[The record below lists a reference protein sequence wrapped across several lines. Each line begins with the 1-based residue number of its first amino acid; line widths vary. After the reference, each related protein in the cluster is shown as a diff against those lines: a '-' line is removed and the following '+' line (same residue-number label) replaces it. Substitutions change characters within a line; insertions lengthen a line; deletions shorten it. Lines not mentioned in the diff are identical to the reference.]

1 MQRRTAIQLSMTS
14 VATVLL
20 PPKMAK
26 GISAKVQPAEVIPV
40 SVGYYSGWPTLAK
53 RSNGQ
58 LVLVASGT
66 RESHVCPFGSVQ
78 LYCSNDEAKT
88 WLLPQTI
95 LDTPIDD
102 RDAGILETDQGTLL
116 ATTFTSNAYV
126 SILEKERAERSW
138 DTERLAKWEAAHNR
152 VTSAEL
158 AATLGTWMTRS
169 TDGGITWSQPYD
181 CILNSPHGPVQLS
194 NGNQLYAGKHLWRE
208 DSYIGVVISKDD
220 GKSWTKQAKIPTRE
234 GDNPDLYHELH
245 AVEAPSGKLIVHIRN
260 HNKQHAGETLQSE
273 STDGGESWSEVYQSS
288 RIGEWFWKISFPS
301 RNVGYISLQ
310 RNVGSPVNFVKTTDG
325 GKTWFEKQFSS
336 DPYFVQGIG
345 FANDTI
351 GWIGG
356 NSPQPTYQTPNGG
369 DTWFPADFGSRINR
383 FRFLNEVIGF
393 AAGQSIY
400 KYSGKVVSSID
411 YENIVNN
418 NDYHLHHCFFLLL

>member
-78 LYCSNDEAKT
+78 LYRSNDEAKT

-208 DSYIGVVISKDD
+208 DSYIGVVISTDD

-273 STDGGESWSEVYQSS
+273 STDGGESWSVPHS
-288 RIGEWFWKISFPS
+288 IGVWGFPS
-301 RNVGYISLQ
+301 HLLRLRDGRIVMSYGYRRGSMGNQARISKDEGKSWSEPITLSD
-310 RNVGSPVNFVKTTDG
+310 NADNYDLGYTTTVELADGELLSVWYEKMAGSSKA
-325 GKTWFEKQFSS
+325 
-336 DPYFVQGIG
+336 ILR
-345 FANDTI
+345 
-351 GWIGG
+351 
-356 NSPQPTYQTPNGG
+356 QTR
-369 DTWFPADFGSRINR
+369 WS
-383 FRFLNEVIGF
+383 LV
-393 AAGQSIY
+393 
-400 KYSGKVVSSID
+400 
-411 YENIVNN
+411 
-418 NDYHLHHCFFLLL
+418 

>member
-1 MQRRTAIQLSMTS
+1 MQRRTVIQLSMTS

-78 LYCSNDEAKT
+78 LYRSNDEGKT

-273 STDGGESWSEVYQSS
+273 STDGGESWSVPHS
-288 RIGEWFWKISFPS
+288 IGVWGFPS
-301 RNVGYISLQ
+301 HLLRLRDGRIVMSYGYRRGSMGNQARISKDEGKSWSEPITLSD
-310 RNVGSPVNFVKTTDG
+310 NADNYDLGYTTTVELADGELLSVWYEKMAGSSKA
-325 GKTWFEKQFSS
+325 
-336 DPYFVQGIG
+336 ILR
-345 FANDTI
+345 
-351 GWIGG
+351 
-356 NSPQPTYQTPNGG
+356 QTR
-369 DTWFPADFGSRINR
+369 WS
-383 FRFLNEVIGF
+383 LV
-393 AAGQSIY
+393 
-400 KYSGKVVSSID
+400 
-411 YENIVNN
+411 
-418 NDYHLHHCFFLLL
+418 

>member
-78 LYCSNDEAKT
+78 LYRSNDEGKT

-273 STDGGESWSEVYQSS
+273 STDGGESWSVPHS
-288 RIGEWFWKISFPS
+288 IGVWGFPS
-301 RNVGYISLQ
+301 HLLRLRDGRIVMSYGYRRGSMGNQARISKDEGKSWSEPITLSD
-310 RNVGSPVNFVKTTDG
+310 NADNYDLGYTTTVELADGELLSVWYEKMAGSSKA
-325 GKTWFEKQFSS
+325 
-336 DPYFVQGIG
+336 ILR
-345 FANDTI
+345 
-351 GWIGG
+351 
-356 NSPQPTYQTPNGG
+356 QTR
-369 DTWFPADFGSRINR
+369 WS
-383 FRFLNEVIGF
+383 LV
-393 AAGQSIY
+393 
-400 KYSGKVVSSID
+400 
-411 YENIVNN
+411 
-418 NDYHLHHCFFLLL
+418 

>member
-1 MQRRTAIQLSMTS
+1 MQRRTVIQLSMTS

-78 LYCSNDEAKT
+78 LYRSNDEGKT

-126 SILEKERAERSW
+126 SILEKQRAERSW

-273 STDGGESWSEVYQSS
+273 SKDGGESWSVPHS
-288 RIGEWFWKISFPS
+288 IGVWGFPS
-301 RNVGYISLQ
+301 HLLRLRDGRIVMSYGYRRGSMGNQARISKDEGKSWSEPITLSD
-310 RNVGSPVNFVKTTDG
+310 NADNYDLGYTTTVELADGELLSVWYEKMAGSSKA
-325 GKTWFEKQFSS
+325 
-336 DPYFVQGIG
+336 ILR
-345 FANDTI
+345 
-351 GWIGG
+351 
-356 NSPQPTYQTPNGG
+356 QTR
-369 DTWFPADFGSRINR
+369 WS
-383 FRFLNEVIGF
+383 LV
-393 AAGQSIY
+393 
-400 KYSGKVVSSID
+400 
-411 YENIVNN
+411 
-418 NDYHLHHCFFLLL
+418 

>member
-1 MQRRTAIQLSMTS
+1 MQRRTVIQLSMTS

-78 LYCSNDEAKT
+78 LYRSNDEGKT

-126 SILEKERAERSW
+126 SILEKQRAERSW

-220 GKSWTKQAKIPTRE
+220 GRSWTKQAKIPTRE

-273 STDGGESWSEVYQSS
+273 STDGGESWSVPHS
-288 RIGEWFWKISFPS
+288 IGVWGFPS
-301 RNVGYISLQ
+301 HLLRLRDGRIVMSYGYRRGSMGNQARISKDEGKSWSEPITLSD
-310 RNVGSPVNFVKTTDG
+310 NADNYDLGYTTTVELADGELLSVWYEKMAGSSKA
-325 GKTWFEKQFSS
+325 
-336 DPYFVQGIG
+336 ILR
-345 FANDTI
+345 
-351 GWIGG
+351 
-356 NSPQPTYQTPNGG
+356 QTR
-369 DTWFPADFGSRINR
+369 WS
-383 FRFLNEVIGF
+383 LV
-393 AAGQSIY
+393 
-400 KYSGKVVSSID
+400 
-411 YENIVNN
+411 
-418 NDYHLHHCFFLLL
+418 